1 MAQEKV
7 YEGWSGRSI
16 HEVFGRDPIVRFD
29 EILSRSAV
37 ELDLRSDEQL
47 IADGRK
53 HADPVIREHSLFQLA
68 HRRGA
73 AVLAHLEAALLE
85 DTDPQLRV
93 NILWLL
99 QEIKSD
105 RCKTIGLALRHD
117 KDARVQEWARVFSWE
132 MGWTPEDFRRAKHA
146 VYHEGRQF
154 DETVFLHI
162 KCHLYTRLAATND
175 LWGHVY
181 LSPQMLARV
190 YGQAMACPV
199 TETREHTL
207 VLSKTLKGLHSDGS
221 DHYESFEF
229 KGFTERKDRLQG
241 NFYFEAH
248 ANRPFYL
255 SGRADDASEGVIEN
269 VTIPFAREGQWFLN
283 ENLHIK
289 GQNAIEF
296 VRGRFQGW
304 AFVNLDRIML
314 NGGDF
319 LFPGNSVL
327 ATLHHPGVA
336 AKTNTFLA
344 GTFKGK
350 VLDWD
355 GDGVLDFNYLQ
366 SHATRKG
373 EIDSNLDGIPDEP
386 GRSVCTRTSV

>member
-1 MAQEKV
+1 MAQERQG
-7 YEGWSGRSI
+7 EWQGPSI
-16 HEVFGRDPIVRFD
+16 HEVFGRDPIVRFED
-29 EILSRSAV
+29 ILSRSAV
-37 ELDLRSDEQL
+37 ELDLRTDEQL
-47 IADGRK
+47 INDGRK
-53 HADPVIREHSLFQLA
+53 HADPVIREYSLYQLVY
-68 HRRGA
+68 RRGA
-73 AVLAHLEAALLE
+73 AALPHVEAQLLE
-85 DTDPQLRV
+85 DSDAAVRV
-93 NILWLL
+93 NLLWLL
-99 QEIKSD
+99 QEMRSD
-105 RCKTIGLALRHD
+105 RCKSLALSLCHD
-117 KDARVQEWARVFSWE
+117 KNARVQEWARVFSWE
-132 MGWTPEDFRRAKHA
+132 MGWNPQDFRRAKHA
-146 VYHEGRQF
+146 VYYPDKQF

-162 KCHLYTRLAATND
+162 KCHLFTRLSATNE

-207 VLSKTLKGLHSDGS
+207 VLSKTLKGLHEDGS
-221 DHYESFEF
+221 DHYEAFEF

-248 ANRPFYL
+248 APRPFYI
-255 SGRADDASEGVIEN
+255 SGKADDASQGVVEN

-283 ENLHIK
+283 ENLTIK
-289 GQNAIEF
+289 GQPAIEF

-304 AFVNLDRIML
+304 AYVNMDRVMQ
-314 NGGDF
+314 NGGEF

-327 ATLHHPGVA
+327 STLHHPVVGPM
-336 AKTNTFLA
+336 TNTFLA

-355 GDGVLDFNYLQ
+355 GDGVLDFNYLD

-373 EIDSNLDGIPDEP
+373 EIDSNLDGIPDAP
-386 GRSVCTRTSV
+386 GRSVCTRSHV